1 MNPRT
6 FLINGL
12 IAGFLAGVFAFGV
25 AHQVGEPY
33 IDQSIAV
40 EEAGAGHDHAADH
53 AGESKAAHS
62 HDAEEEAVVSR
73 NKQSTLGLATA
84 TIAIG
89 IALGGIA
96 GIASAFAIGRLG
108 RLRPAASTA
117 VVAGVG
123 FASFALAAWAKY
135 PPNPP
140 AVGSGETIGSRT
152 ADYFTFQT
160 ISVVLAIAAVVVAA
174 KLARQYDGWTAV
186 VAPLAGWL
194 VLVTIAG
201 LLLPT
206 VNEVPNDFPANTLWG
221 FRLSSIV
228 TQATLWGVIGV
239 VLSGLVARTHRA
251 EEKRR
256 ALAESIRS

>member
-40 EEAGAGHDHAADH
+40 EEAGAGHDHAAGH
-53 AGESKAAHS
+53 AEKSEAAHS
-62 HDAEEEAVVSR
+62 HDEEEAVVSR
-73 NKQSTLGLATA
+73 DKQSTLGLATA

-96 GIASAFAIGRLG
+96 GIASAFAVGRLG

-117 VVAGVG
+117 VVTSVG

-140 AVGSGETIGSRT
+140 AVGSGETLGSRT

-174 KLARQYDGWTAV
+174 KLAHKYNGWLAV
-186 VAPLAGWL
+186 VAPALGWL
-194 VLVTIAG
+194 MLIAIVG
-201 LLLPT
+201 LILPT
-206 VNEVPNDFPANTLWG
+206 VSEVPDTFPANTLWG
-221 FRLSSIV
+221 FRLGSIAA
-228 TQATLWGVIGV
+228 QATLWGVIGV
-239 VLSGLVARTHRA
+239 VLSGLVARTQRA
-251 EEKRR
+251 EEQRR
-256 ALAESIRS
+256 TLAESIRS